1 MANTTTF
8 KTQHDI
14 PMDKMTFDRIA
25 DNSEF
30 PKNNQ
35 KYLRS
40 ICAVIR
46 YDEELQIASFSLW
59 NPFSIEQGSE
69 HYIITI
75 NDYRFNRLPEY
86 YRLPK
91 CYLISKR
98 TGDHYRIT
106 FDQIRPYYNLMNG
119 LIRVYNRSENELLEI
134 DFISD
139 DLKEEIKFHRRIY
152 AYMNGE
158 EDDDE

>member
-98 TGDHYRIT
+98 TGDIYRNV
-106 FDQIRPYYNLMNG
+106 FDRIKPYRDLMDG
-119 LIRVYNRSENELLEI
+119 LIRVYNRSKNELLEV

-139 DLKEEIKFHRRIY
+139 ELKEEAEFHRRLY
-152 AYMNGE
+152 AYVNGE